1 MDLMRRHS
9 LFGWRVGGL
18 LFSLVLMS
26 AVLSAQPPPG
36 NAVYVMGNV
45 VHPMGVPFRESLT
58 LTQAIAI
65 AGGPL
70 TDKKND
76 KVRVLRIFDKN
87 KIITCVSLRAIK
99 KSRTEDL
106 QLQENDI
113 LEVARGKCA
122 HPLCWEI
129 FKQLPPPFRIIK

>member
-9 LFGWRVGGL
+9 LFGWRVVGL
-18 LFSLVLMS
+18 LFSFVLMS
-26 AVLSAQPPPG
+26 AALAAQQPRG
-36 NAVYVMGNV
+36 AAVYVVGNV
-45 VHPMGVPFRESLT
+45 VNPMGVPFKESMT
-58 LTQAIAI
+58 LTQAVAM

-70 TDKKND
+70 TDTKND

-87 KIITCVSLRAIK
+87 QIATCVSLKAIK
-99 KSRTEDL
+99 KSRTADL

-113 LEVARGKCA
+113 LEVTRGKCA

-129 FKQLPPPFRIIK
+129 IKERSTPFRVIQ

>member
-9 LFGWRVGGL
+9 LIGSRIAGL
-18 LFSLVLMS
+18 LLSLMAMS
-26 AVLSAQPPPG
+26 VALSAQQPPG

-45 VHPMGVPFRESLT
+45 MHPMGMPFKESLT

-70 TDKKND
+70 TDQKND
-76 KVRVLRIFDKN
+76 NVRVLRIFDKN
-87 KIITCVSLRAIK
+87 KIVTCISLKAIK
-99 KSRTEDL
+99 KSDTEDL

-113 LEVARGKCA
+113 LEVTRGKCA

-129 FKQLPPPFRIIK
+129 FQELPPPFRIIK

>member
-9 LFGWRVGGL
+9 LFGWRVSGL
-18 LFSLVLMS
+18 LFSLALMS
-26 AVLSAQPPPG
+26 AALPAQQPRG
-36 NAVYVMGNV
+36 AAVYVMGNV
-45 VHPMGVPFRESLT
+45 VKPMGVPFKESMT

-70 TDKKND
+70 TDTKND

-87 KIITCVSLRAIK
+87 QIATCVSLKAIK
-99 KSRTEDL
+99 KNQTVDL
-106 QLQENDI
+106 QLEENDI
-113 LEVARGKCA
+113 LEVTHGKCA

-129 FKQLPPPFRIIK
+129 FKEQRLPFG